1 MPLLGL
7 LSSGLVMGL
16 GGSDVLDGSDVFD
29 GFDVLDGSDLFDG
42 LDAGR
47 LLLAWG
53 VFKIPSRAVARRW
66 YSRWLVRCLAASMYD
81 FAARRVYT
89 SPKLADAIA

>member
-1 MPLLGL
+1 
-7 LSSGLVMGL
+7 MGL
-16 GGSDVLDGSDVFD
+16 SGSDVLDVFD

-53 VFKIPSRAVARRW
+53 VFKTPSRAVARRW